1 MIGRREPCPP
11 QSLKENQIVR
21 SVFNTYTKQL
31 PRFGDSPV
39 IVEVEI
45 HVQGISSLNEIR
57 SDFEI
62 DILFSQLWYDP
73 GLSFANYSSCK
84 KNITMESK
92 YIDKIWTPN
101 TCIINS
107 KQSMIHKSPTEN
119 IMFILYEV
127 AVI

>member
-1 MIGRREPCPP
+1 M
-11 QSLKENQIVR
+11 Q
-21 SVFNTYTKQL
+21 T
-31 PRFGDSPV
+31 
-39 IVEVEI
+39 
-45 HVQGISSLNEIR
+45 ISSLNELT

-84 KNITMESK
+84 KNITMEPK

-107 KQSMIHKSPTEN
+107 KKSLIHNSPTDN

-127 AVI
+127 SRTLGCNGLQNGTVWINYRMWVKGPCNLDLRSFPFDTQVRHSLVTR